1 MILCTSINVY
11 FNLICINI
19 FFHFIFNNLYNT
31 TRISIRTKGG
41 IIHLNK
47 TDVAAFSEGIRGP
60 GVGVE
65 ETTVRPTELQ
75 SEYQTRY
82 HL

>member
-1 MILCTSINVY
+1 MLCTSINVY

-65 ETTVRPTELQ
+65 ETTVIPTELQ